1 MKNKKEITVSEL
13 ENVLSNA
20 LNKMY
25 DNDMKRRKSNNV
37 TKKEKKS

>member
-1 MKNKKEITVSEL
+1 MKNKKEITVNEL

-25 DNDMKRRKSNNV
+25 DNDMKKIKSNKI
-37 TKKEKKS
+37 TKKSK